1 MYYPQQWDVP
11 TYCTCYL
18 VLQNSIQI
26 LFTPSLFQH
35 VFSECPLY
43 AQHSI
48 TVLLTQG
55 SKSSHQRF
63 LFQSSGDAFRITGE
77 GNGSPLQ
84 YSCLANP
91 VDRGAWQAAVHGVVA
106 SVAAVERQAAGLQFA
121 PLSPRLSVAS
131 ISRFLSSNPVSSKQ
145 QDAGV
150 PVHLLPWGQLVVVI
164 SLRELIKTV

>member
-11 TYCTCYL
+11 TYCTC
-18 VLQNSIQI
+18 IQI

-63 LFQSSGDAFRITGE
+63 LFQSSGDAFRIAGE
-77 GNGSPLQ
+77 GNGNPLRT
-84 YSCLANP
+84 L
-91 VDRGAWQAAVHGVVA
+91 AWQIPQAEEPGRLRSTGSWHGWQPWRGRPLVSSLHFSVHGC
-106 SVAAVERQAAGLQFA
+106 QLT
-121 PLSPRLSVAS
+121 S
-131 ISRFLSSNPVSSKQ
+131 ISRFLASNPVSSKQ

-150 PVHLLPWGQLVVVI
+150 PAHLLPWGQLVVVI